1 MPGDAEL
8 PDTAAAAASE
18 NIGPEHQLSAA
29 SDIEN
34 IGPEHQL
41 SADQLR
47 ELLMGGAALSGA
59 SQPTNQSF
67 VEWGS
72 IQCAEGSKNKEI
84 HCPRCPSKI
93 CLADTAVLV
102 ESEMKMSRY
111 KVDAPENEVVT
122 KFWLLTSLMA
132 FENIG
137 VSHLVENIKFLSCA
151 DCEVGPIGWHDI
163 NDKTKFY
170 IAAERVRYLE

>member
-1 MPGDAEL
+1 MSTNPDPTPSSDSTEQLPPEGNIIPQQQLTAE
-8 PDTAAAAASE
+8 
-18 NIGPEHQLSAA
+18 
-29 SDIEN
+29 
-34 IGPEHQL
+34 
-41 SADQLR
+41 QLR
-47 ELLMGGAALSGA
+47 EIQKLLMGGAPISTENNA
-59 SQPTNQSF
+59 NQS
-67 VEWGS
+67 VNLSLVGWES
-72 IQCAEGSKNKEI
+72 IECEMGSKNRQI
-84 HCPRCPSKI
+84 HCPRCRSKI

-111 KVDAPENEVVT
+111 KVDAPEHEIVT
-122 KFWLLTSLMA
+122 KFWLLNSLMA

>member
-1 MPGDAEL
+1 MSGDTE
-8 PDTAAAAASE
+8 PQSTTNTADPPADNPAT
-18 NIGPEHQLSAA
+18 PPHQLSA
-29 SDIEN
+29 E
-34 IGPEHQL
+34 
-41 SADQLR
+41 QLR
-47 ELLMGGAALSGA
+47 EIQKLLMGGAPLTAQGGTA
-59 SQPTNQSF
+59 ANQSY

-72 IQCAEGSKNKEI
+72 IQCDLGSKNRQI

-102 ESEMKMSRY
+102 DSEMKMSRY
-111 KVDAPENEVVT
+111 RVDAPEFEVVT
-122 KFWLLTSLMA
+122 KFWLLNSLMA

-137 VSHLVENIKFLSCA
+137 VSHLVDNIKFLSCA
-151 DCEVGPIGWHDI
+151 DCEVGPVGWHDI